1 MNSVVRQLLEQNTD
15 VVMVDTGD
23 SYEGICGY
31 FGGTY
36 ISYSKEKPISMNPFK
51 VENPGSDDP
60 LDQVELTPE
69 AKISLTPLPKIK
81 MTPVDVMSAGDFICI
96 FGFRFGRRGIKP
108 KKHEHKIKKHSLMSR
123 IMDGH
128 KMHQ

>member
-1 MNSVVRQLLEQNTD
+1 MILRATFENIYSFKEETSISFVA
-15 VVMVDTGD
+15 GK
-23 SYEGICGY
+23 
-31 FGGTY
+31 GT
-36 ISYSKEKPISMNPFK
+36 

-96 FGFRFGRRGIKP
+96 FEFRFGRRGI
-108 KKHEHKIKKHSLMSR
+108 
-123 IMDGH
+123 
-128 KMHQ
+128 